1 MHVQIWGKPVLD
13 LYVDSLPSVV
23 VGRKNGTNQVGS
35 EMKEKKISV
44 PYTNVKQICMRF
56 DSVVPRFVILM

>member
-35 EMKEKKISV
+35 EMKEKK
-44 PYTNVKQICMRF
+44 
-56 DSVVPRFVILM
+56 